1 MARQN
6 AVLAELESLKER
18 FGNQAAVAEL
28 LYVDKSSVTRWL
40 KREDKPDPENEERI
54 AALRYVMVR
63 LLKVFTP
70 EVAMDWL
77 LGVNAHLADQRPIDL
92 IKAGRVTEVL
102 SAIEQADT
110 GAYA

>member
-1 MARQN
+1 MPPQN
-6 AVLAELESLKER
+6 VVLAELQSLTER
-18 FGNQAAVAEL
+18 FGNQVAVAQL
-28 LYVDKSSVTRWL
+28 LDVDKSSITRWL

-63 LLKVFTP
+63 LLKVFEP
-70 EVAMDWL
+70 EAAMDWL
-77 LGVNAHLADQRPIDL
+77 LGVNAHLADQRPMDL